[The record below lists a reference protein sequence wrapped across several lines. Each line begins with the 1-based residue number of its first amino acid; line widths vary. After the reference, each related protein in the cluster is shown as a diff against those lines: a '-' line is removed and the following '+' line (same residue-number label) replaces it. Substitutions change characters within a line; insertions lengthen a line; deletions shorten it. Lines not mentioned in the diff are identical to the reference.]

1 MFTGV
6 TKSTELLTQLALPG
20 PNSQILK
27 TSKLQRG
34 IYGTREK
41 GVDT

>member
-6 TKSTELLTQLALPG
+6 TESTELVIQLALPG

-27 TSKLQRG
+27 TLKLQRG
-34 IYGTREK
+34 VYGTSEE